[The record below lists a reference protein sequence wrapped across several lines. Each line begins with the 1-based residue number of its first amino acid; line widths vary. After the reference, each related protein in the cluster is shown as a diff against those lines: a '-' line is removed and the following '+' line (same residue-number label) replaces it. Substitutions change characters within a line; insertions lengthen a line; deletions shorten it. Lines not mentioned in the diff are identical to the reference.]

1 MRKKKNNLKRR
12 WIDDIS
18 NFEIGWNRDWR
29 KMLLHP
35 HDVKSINQ
43 EFHHLKMK
51 IKKQRCTREN
61 EKIYFYCL
69 CHIYQLVSKANQ
81 RMTTMCDILNDLLS
95 IK

>member
-1 MRKKKNNLKRR
+1 MRRKKINLKKR
-12 WIDDIS
+12 WINDIS

-43 EFHHLKMK
+43 EFYQLKLK
-51 IKKQRCTREN
+51 IKKEPYTREK
-61 EKIYFYCL
+61 ETLYFNCL
-69 CHIYQLVSKANQ
+69 CHIFKLVSKADQ
-81 RMTTMCDILNDLLS
+81 RMTTMCNILNDLMK